1 MSSPV
6 LHPSDLQAERIPALC
21 DSLSR
26 DGYAIVDG
34 LIAQDLLAA
43 LAADCDA
50 ALAAGRFHPAG
61 TGRAAGHRVDA
72 GRRGDSILWLE
83 RGETNVPQARFLAAM
98 DGLRGEINRRLLLGV
113 HELEAHYA
121 VYPPGAG
128 YLRHLD
134 RFSDDDARVVSLV
147 VYLNSDWSAADG
159 GELCL
164 HLDDTPRDVVPSAGT
179 VAVFL
184 SAEIEHEVRP
194 ALRPRRSIAGWFRR
208 RPTGTIG

>member
-1 MSSPV
+1 M
-6 LHPSDLQAERIPALC
+6 C
-21 DSLSR
+21 DSLSH

-72 GRRGDSILWLE
+72 GRRGDAVLWLE
-83 RGETNVPQARFLAAM
+83 ADESNMAQTRFLAAM
-98 DGLRGEINRRLLLGV
+98 DTLRDDLNRRLLLGL

-128 YLRHLD
+128 YMRHRD

-147 VYLNSDWSAADG
+147 VYLNPDWSAADG
-159 GELCL
+159 GELRL
-164 HLDDTPRDVVPSAGT
+164 HLDDAPRDIVPSAGT
-179 VAVFL
+179 VALFL

-194 ALRPRRSIAGWFRR
+194 ALRPRRSIAGWFRK
-208 RPTGTIG
+208 RPVGTIR